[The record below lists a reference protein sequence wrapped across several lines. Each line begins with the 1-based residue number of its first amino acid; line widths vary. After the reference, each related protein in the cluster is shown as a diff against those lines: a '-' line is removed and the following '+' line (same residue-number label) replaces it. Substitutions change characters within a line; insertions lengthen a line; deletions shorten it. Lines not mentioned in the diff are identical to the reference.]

1 VPNPTATPAIA
12 ATAPAEP
19 ATEALAVQTLPDIAA
34 AGGTDLDLD
43 VIVETLTA
51 RTVDA
56 STTAE
61 VRRVV
66 DEVAHEFDDAR
77 VRTFLP
83 LLVLKEAQ
91 DRLRARGLIRP
102 LAG

>member
-1 VPNPTATPAIA
+1 
-12 ATAPAEP
+12 
-19 ATEALAVQTLPDIAA
+19 VQGLPDIAE
-34 AGGTDLDLD
+34 GSETDLDLD
-43 VIVETLTA
+43 VIVETLAA

-56 STTAE
+56 TRTAE

-102 LAG
+102 LAD

>member
-1 VPNPTATPAIA
+1 M
-12 ATAPAEP
+12 
-19 ATEALAVQTLPDIAA
+19 QGLPDIAE
-34 AGGTDLDLD
+34 GSETDLDLD
-43 VIVETLTA
+43 VIVETLAA

-56 STTAE
+56 TRTAE
-61 VRRVV
+61 VRQVV

>member
-1 VPNPTATPAIA
+1 
-12 ATAPAEP
+12 
-19 ATEALAVQTLPDIAA
+19 VQGLPDIAE
-34 AGGTDLDLD
+34 GSETDLDLD
-43 VIVETLTA
+43 VIVETLAA

-56 STTAE
+56 TRTAE

>member
-1 VPNPTATPAIA
+1 M
-12 ATAPAEP
+12 
-19 ATEALAVQTLPDIAA
+19 QGLPDIV
-34 AGGTDLDLD
+34 AGSATDLDLD
-43 VIVETLTA
+43 GIVETLAA

-56 STTAE
+56 TRTAE
-61 VRRVV
+61 VRQVV
-66 DEVAHEFDDAR
+66 DEVAHEFDDTR

-102 LAG
+102 LGG

>member
-1 VPNPTATPAIA
+1 M
-12 ATAPAEP
+12 
-19 ATEALAVQTLPDIAA
+19 QGLPDIAE
-34 AGGTDLDLD
+34 GSETDLDLD
-43 VIVETLTA
+43 VIVETLAA

-56 STTAE
+56 TRTAE